1 MKRGLYGKEKG
12 KMCTEIRAEISR
24 QSRYWISKHRYY
36 ELKHFCLQYK
46 DWKDL
51 YNKLKGEPSHLS
63 YSEMPRKADIS
74 NPTEKVAI
82 AKAEYAYNMK
92 MVEDIAKQTDTEL
105 SDYIFK
111 AVTNG
116 YSYNVMFMQY
126 HIPCCKDT
134 FYDRYRKFFWLL
146 SSARR

>member
-1 MKRGLYGKEKG
+1 
-12 KMCTEIRAEISR
+12 MCTEIRPEISKS
-24 QSRYWISKHRYY
+24 SRYWISKHRYY

-46 DWKDL
+46 EWRDL
-51 YNKLKGEPSHLS
+51 YNKLKGEPNHMGFN
-63 YSEMPRKADIS
+63 EMPRKTDIS

-82 AKAEYAYNMK
+82 AKAECAYYMK
-92 MVEDIAKQTDTEL
+92 LIEDISKQTDPEL

-111 AVTNG
+111 AVING
-116 YSYNVMFMQY
+116 YSYNVMSMQY
-126 HIPCCKDT
+126 NIPCCKDT

>member
-1 MKRGLYGKEKG
+1 
-12 KMCTEIRAEISR
+12 MCTDIRPELKKGSK
-24 QSRYWISKHRYY
+24 YWISKHRYY

-51 YNKLKGEPSHLS
+51 YEKLRGEPKHVLP
-63 YSEMPRKADIS
+63 YELPCKTDIS

-92 MVEDIAKQTDTEL
+92 MVEDTAKKTDSEL
-105 SDYIFK
+105 HEYIFC

-116 YSYNVMFMQY
+116 LSYTTMLMQY
-126 HIPCCKDT
+126 NIPCCKET

-146 SSARR
+146 SSMRR